1 MKYFLSFYL
10 IIVLGIFNLR
20 INLNVNISYKL
31 LLENE
36 TFKAIADK
44 NDEKLVNLV
53 ESISKIYSN
62 KFEKLFAT
70 FKLNNNL
77 KLNLINKLKEDRS
90 VIETK
95 ISNLNPKF
103 KAVVVET
110 NESSP
115 DCINFLNIINEFS
128 LKNYD
133 SNLKQGY
140 G

>member
-1 MKYFLSFYL
+1 M
-10 IIVLGIFNLR
+10 
-20 INLNVNISYKL
+20 NVNISYKL